1 MRVLRGDPLR
11 WGPLRPHGAAI
22 TIGVFDGVHL
32 GHRKVIEEL
41 TALAA
46 AERLDTVALT
56 FDRHPL
62 EVVAPDKAPRLLS
75 SVEDRLSVFEQL
87 GVDVSGVLPFD
98 EVRSMEAESFVEGVL
113 VGALGARVVA
123 VGTDFRFGHDRRGD
137 VGLLE
142 AMGERFG
149 FEVDQVPLLSEGD
162 GPMSSTRIRE
172 MLEAGDVAAAGEA
185 LGRHF
190 TLTGV
195 VVHGDG
201 RGRSIGVPTANLEV
215 DERLA
220 LPGTG
225 VYAAF
230 ADVGDV
236 TYKAA
241 VNVGMRPTFDGERLT
256 VEAHLLDLPG
266 NLDLYGKTLT
276 VQFVDRIRPEHRFAG
291 ADELVAQIHADIE
304 QARGRLER
312 AAPGAVSPGVPP
324 GTTAP

>member
-11 WGPLRPHGAAI
+11 WGPLRPHGSAI

-41 TALAA
+41 TARAA
-46 AERLDTVALT
+46 AQRLDTVALT

-149 FEVDQVPLLSEGD
+149 YEVDQVPLLSEGD

-172 MLEAGDVAAAGEA
+172 MLEVGDVAAGGEA
-185 LGRHF
+185 MGRPF
-190 TLTGV
+190 ALTGV

-201 RGRSIGVPTANLEV
+201 RGRSIGIPTANLEI

-256 VEAHLLDLPG
+256 VEAHLLDVAG
-266 NLDLYGKTLT
+266 DLDIYGKTLT
-276 VQFVDRIRPEHRFAG
+276 LHFVDRIRPEHRFAG
-291 ADELVAQIHADIE
+291 VDELVAQIHADIE
-304 QARGRLER
+304 EARGRLER
-312 AAPGAVSPGVPP
+312 AAPGAVSSGGLP
-324 GTTAP
+324 GTPAP